1 MYKQN
6 GTRRLLVVLT
16 LPTALSACDAISG
29 RETAGVSGV
38 TAVSN
43 DLVVR

>member
-6 GTRRLLVVLT
+6 VVQLSGFVDSSGTRTR
-16 LPTALSACDAISG
+16 AGEIA
-29 RETAGVSGV
+29 AGVSGV
-38 TAVSN
+38 TAVGN